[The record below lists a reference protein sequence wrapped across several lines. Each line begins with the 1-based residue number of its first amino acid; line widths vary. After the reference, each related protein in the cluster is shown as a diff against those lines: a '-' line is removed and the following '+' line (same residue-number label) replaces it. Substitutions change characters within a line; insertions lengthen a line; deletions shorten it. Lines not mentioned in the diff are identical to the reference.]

1 MYKCNTLQHSNIHL
15 ISNYLNSSYPRFG
28 RCSSERDKERKR
40 ENKETRNQANE
51 IISDIERLHGNKIY
65 WVMNSEE
72 GEVLNGLF

>member
-15 ISNYLNSSYPRFG
+15 ISNYLNSSYPIFG
-28 RCSSERDKERKR
+28 GCNSERDKERKR

-51 IISDIERLHGNKIY
+51 ISDIERRHGKKIY

-72 GEVLNGLF
+72 EEVLNGLF